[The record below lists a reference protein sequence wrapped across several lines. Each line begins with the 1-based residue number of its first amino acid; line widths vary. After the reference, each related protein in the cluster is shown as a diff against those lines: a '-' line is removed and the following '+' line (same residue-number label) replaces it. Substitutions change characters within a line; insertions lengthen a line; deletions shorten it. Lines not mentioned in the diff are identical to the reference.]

1 MLEKLKKQ
9 SKKLYFQNKLKQYEN
24 NIENTWNIMK
34 AKIGKYKICNNKIM
48 KSLDII
54 KEEITDK
61 EIIAETFKTFFI
73 NVGSNLADK
82 IPPSITNFESYLPNI
97 TNAVSYKLLSEKE
110 CLFYI
115 ENK

>member
-61 EIIAETFKTFFI
+61 
-73 NVGSNLADK
+73 
-82 IPPSITNFESYLPNI
+82 
-97 TNAVSYKLLSEKE
+97 
-110 CLFYI
+110 
-115 ENK
+115 